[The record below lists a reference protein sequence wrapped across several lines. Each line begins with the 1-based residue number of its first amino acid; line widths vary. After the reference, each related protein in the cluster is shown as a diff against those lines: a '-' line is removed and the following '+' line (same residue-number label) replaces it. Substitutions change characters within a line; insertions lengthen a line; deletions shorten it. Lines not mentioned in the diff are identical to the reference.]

1 MIGIL
6 QVKNDIG
13 RCRPLYDAAQNMID
27 AGCVMGLDS
36 LVSCTLRC
44 IIALPCF
51 SCIFS
56 KGDNFYYSLFAYP
69 CDKYFLE
76 EQVLFI

>member
-36 LVSCTLRC
+36 LVSCALRC
-44 IIALPCF
+44 ITSYCSYAWPAQPGPIWTRLGGPCIAAIA
-51 SCIFS
+51 S
-56 KGDNFYYSLFAYP
+56 D
-69 CDKYFLE
+69 
-76 EQVLFI
+76 